1 MNRLQYE
8 LSSKHSIERTTT
20 ELNEAIYDK
29 AIKHRGEIIDFSD
42 ALKEITKDYISN
54 IKKNISEKDD
64 VLARADIL
72 LLGGGGA
79 YILRAISDDDLQKMF
94 NFKNIVFV
102 DDPYEF
108 SNARGYYVRELSLKE
123 NNAELNKNKMARPAK
138 GDVVKKKPMSFT
150 IDKSSL
156 ILWKLLDCSRS
167 NFIATM
173 LQYVVKDEKLRDIF
187 YGSNGASALKAFEL
201 IEQRKE
207 RKRQELLSL
216 ST

>member
-1 MNRLQYE
+1 MMTY
-8 LSSKHSIERTTT
+8 K
-20 ELNEAIYDK
+20 
-29 AIKHRGEIIDFSD
+29 
-42 ALKEITKDYISN
+42 
-54 IKKNISEKDD
+54 
-64 VLARADIL
+64 
-72 LLGGGGA
+72 
-79 YILRAISDDDLQKMF
+79 KMF

-123 NNAELNKNKMARPAK
+123 NNAELNENRMERPAK
-138 GDVVKKKPMSFT
+138 DDAVKKRPMSFT

-173 LQYVVKDEKLRDIF
+173 LQHVVKDEKLRDIF

-207 RKRQELLSL
+207 RKMREFLSE
-216 ST
+216 